1 MAYDTYFLM
10 GASDA
15 EDYAKNKL
23 DFFTKD
29 ASLECQEIGDGNL
42 NYIFRIEDTNSGK
55 SLVIKQAGDTARIS
69 DEFKVSPD
77 RNRIEYEIL
86 KIQNDLAPGL
96 VPEVYNYDE
105 VMNCLAMEDLTGH
118 RIMRHALV
126 DHEQF
131 PRFADDITTFIV
143 NTQLLTS
150 DIVMNPKDKKRQ
162 VGNFINP
169 DLCEITEELI
179 FTEPFNDI
187 HQRNAVFPPN
197 KEFVERELYGDS
209 ELRRETA
216 KLKLAFM
223 SSGQSLIHGDLH
235 TGSIFVKPDS
245 TKVIDPEFAFYGPAG
260 FDLGM
265 IVANLIFAW
274 ANAHAVMDDSTART
288 RQTEYLEQSV
298 NDILQ
303 LFQQKWNTLWDEKA
317 TETVASYEGVKEW
330 YLEQLLADA
339 SGVAGLELCRRIVGL
354 AQVKDIT
361 SIEEPDLR
369 LSAERSCLSL
379 AKRLIMDRH
388 AVRDGRDY
396 LGPLHEA
403 AHTHAL
409 I

>member
-1 MAYDTYFLM
+1 
-10 GASDA
+10 
-15 EDYAKNKL
+15 
-23 DFFTKD
+23 
-29 ASLECQEIGDGNL
+29 
-42 NYIFRIEDTNSGK
+42 
-55 SLVIKQAGDTARIS
+55 
-69 DEFKVSPD
+69 
-77 RNRIEYEIL
+77 
-86 KIQNDLAPGL
+86 
-96 VPEVYNYDE
+96 
-105 VMNCLAMEDLTGH
+105 
-118 RIMRHALV
+118 
-126 DHEQF
+126 
-131 PRFADDITTFIV
+131 
-143 NTQLLTS
+143 
-150 DIVMNPKDKKRQ
+150 
-162 VGNFINP
+162 
-169 DLCEITEELI
+169 
-179 FTEPFNDI
+179 
-187 HQRNAVFPPN
+187 
-197 KEFVERELYGDS
+197 
-209 ELRRETA
+209 
-216 KLKLAFM
+216 
-223 SSGQSLIHGDLH
+223 
-235 TGSIFVKPDS
+235 
-245 TKVIDPEFAFYGPAG
+245 
-260 FDLGM
+260 
-265 IVANLIFAW
+265 
-274 ANAHAVMDDSTART
+274 MDDSTART

>member
-15 EDYAKNKL
+15 EDYAKIKL

-29 ASLECQEIGDGNL
+29 ASLQCQEIGDGNL

-179 FTEPFNDI
+179 YTEPFNDI

>member
-15 EDYAKNKL
+15 EDYAKIKL

-29 ASLECQEIGDGNL
+29 ASLQCQEIGDGNL

>member
-15 EDYAKNKL
+15 EDYAKTKL